1 MLLKKILTSGG
12 VWRRVARV
20 CEALCPCSPS
30 PGCEGFLLYASITSV
45 TPVFRIIL
53 KVFLSRSLDEL
64 YEMRDGRFDLS
75 ITGQGVLIGST
86 VNGSS
91 FNFGIGTALSA
102 LDVQMYAQT
111 AIEYKEAGICAP
123 VTRTTARF
131 V

>member
-1 MLLKKILTSGG
+1 MLAPAGG
-12 VWRRVARV
+12 HWPAGVLLYWRR
-20 CEALCPCSPS
+20 
-30 PGCEGFLLYASITSV
+30 YSV

-53 KVFLSRSLDEL
+53 KVFISRSIEEL
-64 YEMRDGRFDLS
+64 YELRDGRFDLS
-75 ITGQGVLIGST
+75 VGGQGSLIGST

-91 FNFGIGTALSA
+91 FTFGIGTSLSA
-102 LDVQMYAQT
+102 LDVQTFAQT

>member
-1 MLLKKILTSGG
+1 VITVALL
-12 VWRRVARV
+12 
-20 CEALCPCSPS
+20 
-30 PGCEGFLLYASITSV
+30 LLYTLPFIV

-53 KVFLSRSLDEL
+53 KVFISRSIEEL
-64 YEMRDGRFDLS
+64 YELRDGRFELT
-75 ITGQGVLIGST
+75 IGGQGSLIGST

-91 FNFGIGTALSA
+91 FTFGIGTSLSA
-102 LDVQMYAQT
+102 LDVQTFAQT

>member
-1 MLLKKILTSGG
+1 MLHVSA
-12 VWRRVARV
+12 RRRSLACGRFASRNCDWVITVA
-20 CEALCPCSPS
+20 LL
-30 PGCEGFLLYASITSV
+30 LLYTLPFIV

-53 KVFLSRSLDEL
+53 KVFLSRSTEEL
-64 YEMRDGRFDLS
+64 YELRDGRFELT
-75 ITGQGVLIGST
+75 IGGQGSLIGST

-91 FNFGIGTALSA
+91 FTFGIGTSLSA
-102 LDVQMYAQT
+102 LDVQTFAQT